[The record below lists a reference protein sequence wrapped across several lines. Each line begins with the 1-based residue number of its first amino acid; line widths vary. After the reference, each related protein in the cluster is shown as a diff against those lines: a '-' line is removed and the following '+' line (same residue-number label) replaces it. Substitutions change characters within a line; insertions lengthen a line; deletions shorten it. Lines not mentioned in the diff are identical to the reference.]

1 MMLDLP
7 YHITLVFILTT
18 LFTLVL
24 FLISLAV
31 SKDPIIQKRAHFISL
46 ILLLWTIFQST
57 LALNAW
63 YMDRV
68 SVPPH
73 IAFPVITFSL
83 VTLSLFLLPRGRRLL
98 DGFSMKHLVW
108 IHVVRIPV
116 ELCLYWLAQNKQ
128 VPVSMTFDGYN
139 FDIIF
144 GLTAPLVAIAYFN
157 RKWISSKVFLTW
169 NILGIISLLAIVIR
183 AAGAAPT
190 KLQAWDFEQPNY
202 AVLHFPFIWLPS
214 VIVPIVLLAHLIAV
228 RRFVL
233 KKDI

>member
-31 SKDPIIQKRAHFISL
+31 SKDPIIQKQAHFISL